1 MSILYYIGISFV
13 MTYIN
18 CIINIKL
25 MKAVMISLFLL
36 PLTCTGQYKLL
47 STEGKYQGKNIYVN
61 NPQQN
66 DGFGYCV
73 IKATVNGDVLPASI
87 QSSNFEIDF
96 DLFDLEIG
104 DDVFVVIEHFE
115 GCTPR
120 FLNPEALL
128 PQSTFEIVDISIDK
142 NATIRWKTKNEGGIL
157 DFQIEKF
164 KWNSWISVGQ
174 VRGKGGSAQNQY
186 SFNLPLHSGKN
197 KVRISQIDNTG
208 KPRSSKALEY
218 PSKIAPFTMGPSSVR
233 DYLYFYSNN
242 KKSKTRFEVLDAYG
256 NLLKAGYA
264 NNVDCKNIVNGIYYI
279 NYDNTTEKFIKV
291 NK

>member
-1 MSILYYIGISFV
+1 M
-13 MTYIN
+13 
-18 CIINIKL
+18 
-25 MKAVMISLFLL
+25 
-36 PLTCTGQYKLL
+36 
-47 STEGKYQGKNIYVN
+47 
-61 NPQQN
+61 
-66 DGFGYCV
+66 
-73 IKATVNGDVLPASI
+73 
-87 QSSNFEIDF
+87 NFF
-96 DLFDLEIG
+96 DLKYNLNFFEYW
-104 DDVFVVIEHFE
+104 FEHY
-115 GCTPR
+115 
-120 FLNPEALL
+120 
-128 PQSTFEIVDISIDK
+128 QMVDYQIVDCYILSFLIVLYFYF
-142 NATIRWKTKNEGGIL
+142 L

-208 KPRSSKALEY
+208 KTRSSKALEY

-279 NYDNTTEKFIKV
+279 NYDNTTDKFIKV
-291 NK
+291 NKNFSQKIISTHYNKKT